1 MADSLEK
8 TPEKTVTQ
16 AKRDQPGRYGPVSGG
31 AADQLRA
38 VLAISR
44 ALAGKL
50 DVQQIL
56 PAALSAVAEIAGAE
70 GSSIMLID
78 PETKAMSFFVAA
90 GPGAEAAKAVRLPPG
105 EGICGHVAR
114 TGKSLIVNDP
124 AHHDHHYGQVDQSTG
139 ITTRNLVCVPLSTGK
154 RLWGVIELINKRTG
168 EDFEDRDLQLVET
181 VAPQIALALEN
192 AHLHDEIVQG
202 ERMAAVGRTVS
213 GLAHCIK
220 NILNGIKSGSAVVNR
235 AVNAQDFEKT
245 CQGWQVVNKN
255 NEMLSR
261 LVLDMLSLAR
271 EAKFHPFPTD
281 VNDLAEQICALVA
294 DRAGERNISI
304 SCTPAGNLPEVTCD
318 PTQLYRCLL
327 NLISNAIEAGRDGS
341 RVRVR
346 VYRSDRKPRFTI
358 SVADDGTGISGENRD
373 RIFSEFFTTKGSR
386 GTGLGLPVTKKLIV
400 AMGGTITFHSVA
412 GRGTKFVVALP
423 THDDPAAD
431 KETSS

>member
-1 MADSLEK
+1 MPDSLQN

-16 AKRDQPGRYGPVSGG
+16 AKSDQPGQYEPTSHG

-56 PAALSAVAEIAGAE
+56 PAALSTVANIATAE

-78 PETKAMSFFVAA
+78 PDTKAMSFFVAA
-90 GPGAEAAKAVRLPPG
+90 GPGAEAAKAVPLPPG

-124 AHHDHHYGQVDQSTG
+124 ANDGRHYDQVDQTTG
-139 ITTRNLVCVPLSTGK
+139 ITTRNLVCVPLSTGD
-154 RLWGVIELINKRTG
+154 RLWGVIELINKRDG
-168 EDFEDRDLQLVET
+168 EGFDDRDLQLVET

-192 AHLHDEIVQG
+192 AHLHNEIVVG

-235 AVNAQDFEKT
+235 AVDAQDFEKT

-271 EAKFHPFPTD
+271 EANFHPFPTD

-294 DRAGERNISI
+294 DRAAERNITI
-304 SCTPAGNLPEVTCD
+304 SCTPAENLPEVTTD
-318 PTQLYRCLL
+318 PTQIYRCLL

-341 RVRVR
+341 PVRVR
-346 VYRSDRKPRFTI
+346 IYRSDRRPRFTI
-358 SVADDGTGISGENRD
+358 SVADNGTGISSENRD
-373 RIFSEFFTTKGSR
+373 KIFSEFFTTKGSR

-400 AMGGTITFHSVA
+400 AMGGTITFHSVD
-412 GRGTKFVVALP
+412 GQGTKFVVALP
-423 THDDPAAD
+423 TNDEKAAD

>member
-1 MADSLEK
+1 LADSSGK
-8 TPEKTVTQ
+8 TGGKSVAQ
-16 AKRDQPGRYGPVSGG
+16 ATRHELGRYRPVPGR
-31 AADQLRA
+31 ADDELQA
-38 VLAISR
+38 VLAIGR

-50 DVQQIL
+50 DIQQVL
-56 PAALSAVAEIAGAE
+56 PVTLSAVAEIAGAE
-70 GSSIMLID
+70 GSSILLID
-78 PETKAMSFFVAA
+78 PETKAMSFHVAA
-90 GPGAEAAKAVRLPPG
+90 GPGAEAAKVVRLPPG

-114 TGKSLIVNDP
+114 TGKPLIVNDP
-124 AHHDHHYGQVDQSTG
+124 ARDQRHYGQVDQATG
-139 ITTRNLVCVPLSTGK
+139 ITTRNLLCVPLSTGD
-154 RLWGVIELINKRTG
+154 RLWGVLELVNKHAG
-168 EDFEDRDLQLVET
+168 KDFDDQDLHLVET

-192 AHLHDEIVQG
+192 AHLHGEIVRG

-220 NILNGIKSGSAVVNR
+220 NILNGIRSGSAVVNS
-235 AVNAQDFEKT
+235 AVEAQDFEKT
-245 CQGWQVVNKN
+245 NQGWQVVSKN

-281 VNDLAEQICALVA
+281 VNDLADQICALVA
-294 DRAGERNISI
+294 DRARERNISI
-304 SCTPAGNLPEVTCD
+304 SCTPAENLPEVTTD
-318 PTQLYRCLL
+318 PMQLYRCLL

-341 RVRVR
+341 SVRVR
-346 VYRSDRKPRFTI
+346 VYRSGRRSRFTV
-358 SVADDGTGISGENRD
+358 SVADNGTGISGENRD
-373 RIFSEFFTTKGSR
+373 KIFSEFFTTKGSR

-423 THDDPAAD
+423 THDEPAAD

>member
-1 MADSLEK
+1 M
-8 TPEKTVTQ
+8 
-16 AKRDQPGRYGPVSGG
+16 
-31 AADQLRA
+31 
-38 VLAISR
+38 LAISR

-56 PAALSAVAEIAGAE
+56 PAALSTVAEIARAE

-90 GPGAEAAKAVRLPPG
+90 GPGADAALAVPLPPG

-124 AHHDHHYGQVDQSTG
+124 ANDDRHYDQVDQTSG
-139 ITTRNLVCVPLSTGK
+139 ITTRNLVCVPLSTGD
-154 RLWGVIELINKRTG
+154 RLWGVIELINKRAG
-168 EDFEDRDLQLVET
+168 ADFEDRDLQLVET

-192 AHLHDEIVQG
+192 AHLHDEIVVG

-235 AVNAQDFEKT
+235 AVEAQDFEKT

-271 EAKFHPFPTD
+271 EANFHPFPTD
-281 VNDLAEQICALVA
+281 VNDLAEQICGLVA
-294 DRAGERNISI
+294 DRAAERNITI
-304 SCTPAGNLPEVTCD
+304 SCIPAENLPEVTTD
-318 PTQLYRCLL
+318 PTQIYRCLL

-341 RVRVR
+341 SVRVR
-346 VYRSDRKPRFTI
+346 IYRSDRKPRFTI
-358 SVADDGTGISGENRD
+358 SVTDNGTGISSENRD
-373 RIFSEFFTTKGSR
+373 KIFSEFFTTKGSR
-386 GTGLGLPVTKKLIV
+386 GTGLGLPVTKKLIA
-400 AMGGTITFHSVA
+400 AMAGTITFHSVA

-423 THDDPAAD
+423 TNDETAAD

>member
-1 MADSLEK
+1 
-8 TPEKTVTQ
+8 
-16 AKRDQPGRYGPVSGG
+16 
-31 AADQLRA
+31 
-38 VLAISR
+38 
-44 ALAGKL
+44 
-50 DVQQIL
+50 
-56 PAALSAVAEIAGAE
+56 
-70 GSSIMLID
+70 MLID

-90 GPGAEAAKAVRLPPG
+90 GPGAEAALAVPLPPG
-105 EGICGHVAR
+105 EGICGYVAR

-124 AHHDHHYGQVDQSTG
+124 ANDDRHYDQVDQTTG
-139 ITTRNLVCVPLSTGK
+139 ITTRNLVCVPLSTGD
-154 RLWGVIELINKRTG
+154 RLWGVIELINKRAG
-168 EDFEDRDLQLVET
+168 ADFEDRDLQLIDT

-192 AHLHDEIVQG
+192 AHLHDEIVVG

-271 EAKFHPFPTD
+271 EANFHPFPTD

-294 DRAGERNISI
+294 DRAAERNMTI
-304 SCTPAGNLPEVTCD
+304 SCTPAENLPEVTTD
-318 PTQLYRCLL
+318 PTQIYRCLL

-341 RVRVR
+341 SVRVR

-358 SVADDGTGISGENRD
+358 SVADNGTGISSENRD
-373 RIFSEFFTTKGSR
+373 KIFSEFFTTKGSR

-400 AMGGTITFHSVA
+400 AMGGTITFHSVD

-423 THDDPAAD
+423 TNDETAAD